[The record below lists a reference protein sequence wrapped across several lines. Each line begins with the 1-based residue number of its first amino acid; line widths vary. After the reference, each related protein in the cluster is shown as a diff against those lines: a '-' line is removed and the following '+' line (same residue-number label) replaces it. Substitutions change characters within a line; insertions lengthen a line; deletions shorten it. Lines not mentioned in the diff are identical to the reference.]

1 MNNLIPCFTLFFLF
15 LLSSCGNYVER
26 KGSTPAI
33 DPSSQQKLSAD
44 FASVREAIFA
54 PRCVVCHQQYS
65 TYEGVIREL
74 SAIQDAIT
82 SNRMPKSGGPLT
94 SDQKN
99 ILALWVAN
107 GSPEREGESRP
118 PSTPPLLVANWDSI
132 SKGIFI
138 PKCLACHN
146 PQGQAK
152 FLDLS
157 SRQAIF
163 DQRNRTFG
171 DGAKLVDFDQPSQS
185 YLLLVIQDEEEP
197 MPPNWSSVSPVTPG
211 EIQILKEWIRL
222 GLP

>member
-1 MNNLIPCFTLFFLF
+1 MKIIIAGFSIFFPF

-26 KGSTPAI
+26 KDSTPAI
-33 DPSSQQKLSAD
+33 DPSSQQKLSVD
-44 FASVREAIFA
+44 FASVREVIFA
-54 PRCVVCHQQYS
+54 PRCVSCHQQYN

-74 SAIQDAIT
+74 SAIQDAIVT
-82 SNRMPKSGGPLT
+82 NRMPKSGGPLT
-94 SDQKN
+94 PDQKN
-99 ILALWVAN
+99 ILALWIAN
-107 GSPEREGESRP
+107 GSPEKEGGSSP
-118 PSTPPLLVANWDSI
+118 PATTPPLAANWDSI
-132 SKGIFI
+132 SKGVFI

-157 SRQAIF
+157 SRQSIF

-171 DGAKLVDFDQPSQS
+171 DGAKLIDFDQPSQS
-185 YLLLVIQDEEEP
+185 YLVLVIQDEEEP
-197 MPPNWSSVSPVTPG
+197 MPPNWSNVSPVTPD